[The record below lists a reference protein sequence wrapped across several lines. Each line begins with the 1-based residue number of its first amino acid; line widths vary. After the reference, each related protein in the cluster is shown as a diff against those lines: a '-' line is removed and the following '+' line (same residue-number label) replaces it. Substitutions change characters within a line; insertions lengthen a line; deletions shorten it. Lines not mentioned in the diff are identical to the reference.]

1 MLQELKTEIE
11 ALSKVTVSRDFQR
24 IERRLYRTLPEDT
37 DAFVNLC
44 DQLMRLD
51 VALSFWLVTVWV
63 KRRGDLYQRKY
74 FATYER
80 WLLEHTDRWGRCDAL
95 CGRVLN
101 PMMERFP
108 ELRSHLR
115 EWAGSPRTYV
125 RRAAPVSLIQ
135 STQSFAVN
143 VGFADVEAV
152 CELLK
157 HDKELHVQKGMGWL
171 LKYTY
176 LAHPEETVAYLERNV
191 SILSRTTFR
200 YALIKMPQDLKRRL
214 MAL

>member
-1 MLQELKTEIE
+1 MLQELMTKIE
-11 ALSKVTVSRDFQR
+11 VLSKVTASRDFQR
-24 IERRLYRTLPEDT
+24 IERRLYRTLPKEADEFI
-37 DAFVNLC
+37 DLC
-44 DQLMRLD
+44 DQLMRSSIP
-51 VALSFWLVTVWV
+51 LSFWLVTLWV
-63 KRRGDLYQRKY
+63 KKRGDLYHRRH

-115 EWAGSPRTYV
+115 SWAGSPRTYV

-143 VGFADVEAV
+143 VGFGDVEAI
-152 CELLK
+152 CDLLK
-157 HDKELHVQKGMGWL
+157 HDKELYVQKGVGWL

-176 LAHPEETVAYLERNV
+176 LAHPEETVAYLEANV
-191 SILSRTTFR
+191 SELSRTTFR